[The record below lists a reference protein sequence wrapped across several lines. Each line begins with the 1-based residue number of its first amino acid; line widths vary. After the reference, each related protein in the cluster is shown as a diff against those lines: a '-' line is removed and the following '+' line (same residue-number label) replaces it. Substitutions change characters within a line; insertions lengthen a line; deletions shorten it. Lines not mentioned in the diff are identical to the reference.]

1 MRARRP
7 MTANDQ
13 EHIRRLMKHV
23 VWDYDVDPYEL
34 HEVVLGKRRKVGH
47 FDRTRVFLRML
58 ERLSWY
64 DLLDLLTVDLLRDL
78 LTPETIAEI
87 RRRDVRERYEHVEAY
102 FRTKLYPLQDGILD
116 IVQRSGTPFY
126 LTGGTALSRGRYEHR
141 FSEDL
146 DLFVD
151 NDPSYAAHVDTL
163 FALLKSAERSGGFLL
178 DTDRLRRSEWHTQ
191 LWVSRE
197 DGEVVDL
204 KIDLVNDTGPH
215 ARAPEIVPGSE
226 EPTIGRTF
234 WRTRLRRFFAM
245 SPRTP
250 RIFWIISPGGLP
262 YWREVFSNASAKE
275 GGVDPV
281 AVHDIL
287 RGIPED
293 ELARVIWAAP
303 ADLSAVRAD
312 LRTAAED
319 ILYGR
324 ANSLSTARGG

>member
-1 MRARRP
+1 MS
-7 MTANDQ
+7 T
-13 EHIRRLMKHV
+13 
-23 VWDYDVDPYEL
+23 
-34 HEVVLGKRRKVGH
+34 
-47 FDRTRVFLRML
+47 
-58 ERLSWY
+58 S
-64 DLLDLLTVDLLRDL
+64 
-78 LTPETIAEI
+78 
-87 RRRDVRERYEHVEAY
+87 EAY

-215 ARAPEIVPGSE
+215 AGAPGISSRARKNRQLAEHSGE
-226 EPTIGRTF
+226 QGC
-234 WRTRLRRFFAM
+234 
-245 SPRTP
+245 
-250 RIFWIISPGGLP
+250 GD
-262 YWREVFSNASAKE
+262 FS
-275 GGVDPV
+275 
-281 AVHDIL
+281 L
-287 RGIPED
+287 
-293 ELARVIWAAP
+293 
-303 ADLSAVRAD
+303 
-312 LRTAAED
+312 
-319 ILYGR
+319 
-324 ANSLSTARGG
+324 